1 MTDMIVVAHELGD
14 SFMEQIVKSVPNVD
28 IEVALAYDDEMLS
41 VVLPQARVLVG
52 IRFTESQIAQAHHL
66 EWIHS
71 LSAGVER
78 LPHDTLAGS
87 GITVTNASGAHISP
101 ISEHVLAFMLCFAR
115 GFPEAFRQQQKRNW
129 DWVQNNSLNP
139 FLLEGATVTVIGLGN
154 LGNAVAIK
162 ARGLG
167 MKVLGVRLRPSAY
180 PVYIDDLG
188 GPDKLKEFL
197 PESDFVVNTLPL
209 TKLTKRVIGDAEFQ
223 LMKPSAYFINVGR
236 GLTVDQEALIE
247 ALNNGVIAGAGLD
260 VTDPEPLPKD
270 SPLWLMEQVLI
281 TPHYSSQA
289 PIVMDRVRQLFLE
302 NLARFYD
309 GRPLA
314 NVVDMSAGY

>member
-1 MTDMIVVAHELGD
+1 MTDMIVIAHDLGD
-14 SFMEQIVKSVPNVD
+14 SFERQIVESLPNAD
-28 IEVALAYDDEMLS
+28 IEVAIASDDEMLNG
-41 VVLPQARVLVG
+41 VLPQARVLVG
-52 IRFTESQIAQAHHL
+52 IRFTERQIAQARRL

-78 LPHDTLAGS
+78 LPHASLAGS

-115 GFPEAFRQQQKRNW
+115 GLPEAFRQQRKKDW
-129 DWVQNNSLNP
+129 GWVQNDYFSP

-162 ARGLG
+162 AHCLG

-188 GPDKLKEFL
+188 GPGRLKDFL

-209 TKLTKRVIGDAEFQ
+209 TKLTTQVIGDEEFQ
-223 LMKPSAYFINVGR
+223 LMRPSAYFINVGR
-236 GLTVDQEALIE
+236 GRTVDQEALIE
-247 ALNNGVIAGAGLD
+247 ALNNGSIAGAGLD

-270 SPLWLMEQVLI
+270 SALWDMEQVLI
-281 TPHYSSQA
+281 TPHYSAQA

-302 NLARFYD
+302 NLVRFYD

-314 NVVDMSAGY
+314 NVVDISAGY